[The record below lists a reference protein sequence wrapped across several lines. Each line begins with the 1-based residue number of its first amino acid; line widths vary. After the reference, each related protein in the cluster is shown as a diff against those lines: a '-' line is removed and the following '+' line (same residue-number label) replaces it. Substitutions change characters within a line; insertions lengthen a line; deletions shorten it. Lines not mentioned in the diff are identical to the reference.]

1 MAVTGLIMLLFLV
14 AHMIGN
20 LKVFEGRSAF
30 NHYSAW
36 LRTIGEPALPR
47 RTFLT
52 LLEIVLVF
60 CVVAHA
66 VSAGQLWRRAKRA
79 RPLGYAVKRRD
90 YVTRTMRW
98 GGVILVLFVIYHLL
112 DLTFRVANPLG
123 RANDSYDNVVA
134 GFSRWPITA
143 AYTVAL
149 LALALHIRHGIASA
163 LTTLGITSR
172 YGALISTGTAVLLT
186 GGFLCV
192 PYAVLCGAV
201 R

>member
-1 MAVTGLIMLLFLV
+1 MLLFLI

-20 LKVFEGRSAF
+20 LKIFEGRAAF

-36 LRTIGEPALPR
+36 LRTVGEPALPR

-52 LLEIVLVF
+52 VLEIVLVV

-66 VSAGQLWRRAKRA
+66 VAATQLWRRAKSA
-79 RPLGYAVKRRD
+79 RPIGYAVRKPD
-90 YVTRTMRW
+90 YATRTMRW
-98 GGVILVLFVIYHLL
+98 GGIILVLFVIYHLL

-123 RANDSYDNVVA
+123 RAHDSYDNAVA
-134 GFSRWPITA
+134 GFSKWPITA
-143 AYTVAL
+143 VYTIAL
-149 LALALHIRHGIASA
+149 LALALHVRHGIASA
-163 LTTLGITSR
+163 LTTLGITTR
-172 YGALISTGTAVLLT
+172 YGALISTGTAIVLT